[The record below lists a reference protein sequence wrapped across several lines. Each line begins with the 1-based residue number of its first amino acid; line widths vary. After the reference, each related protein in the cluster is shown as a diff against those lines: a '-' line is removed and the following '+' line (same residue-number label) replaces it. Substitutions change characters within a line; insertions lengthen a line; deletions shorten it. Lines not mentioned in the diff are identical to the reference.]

1 MIRSSRKIHKYLSLA
16 ISVQLLLWTISGIY
30 FSFNKIEDV
39 RGSQYLKEKKVV
51 ETFKG
56 NKIGLEQALLIV
68 TDKTFLKPISI
79 IEITDDKAGS
89 EYRGRSLPLYKVET
103 IDEDNKKINVYL
115 DPYSEKIVAIRSN
128 QWRVWDFMWGIHIMD
143 WNERDNIGNIF
154 LKIFSILALLSALSG
169 IYLFF
174 ATNNRSK
181 GST

>member
-1 MIRSSRKIHKYLSLA
+1 M
-16 ISVQLLLWTISGIY
+16 
-30 FSFNKIEDV
+30 SFF
-39 RGSQYLKEKKVV
+39 GS
-51 ETFKG
+51 
-56 NKIGLEQALLIV
+56 
-68 TDKTFLKPISI
+68 

-154 LKIFSILALLSALSG
+154 LKIFSILALLSAISG